1 MNLTHKTITSFSG
14 VVIVLA
20 ILFSGALLNGC
31 ANDACKDTG
40 GEARVNCTGS
50 CPSKANPKC
59 YVRFREA
66 GSEDKWENTGQPS
79 MDRAPGME
87 FSCYCGA

>member
-1 MNLTHKTITSFSG
+1 MNLIHKTITSISG
-14 VVIVLA
+14 FILVLA
-20 ILFSGALLNGC
+20 ILFCVASLNGC
-31 ANDACKDTG
+31 GNDACQDTG

-50 CPSKANPKC
+50 CPSAANPNC

-66 GSEDKWENTGQPS
+66 GSDDKWENTGQSS

-87 FSCYCGA
+87 FSCYCGS